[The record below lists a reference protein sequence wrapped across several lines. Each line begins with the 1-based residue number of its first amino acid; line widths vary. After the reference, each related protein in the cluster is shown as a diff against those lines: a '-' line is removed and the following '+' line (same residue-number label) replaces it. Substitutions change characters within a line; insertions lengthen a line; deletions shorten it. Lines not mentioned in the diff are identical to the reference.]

1 MELNFSLS
9 YFESGLHW
17 HGASLSTKPSKNCKR
32 ILYIYIYISSSN
44 LCKSGNSSVNKWLY
58 FTKKE
63 QTCGETEYSIDEVSQ
78 FSLEHSRNSV
88 NIGEKKN
95 LYFAAAGAQTQCS
108 KRLGPVAGGHD
119 YLA

>member
-1 MELNFSLS
+1 MTIVC
-9 YFESGLHW
+9 W
-17 HGASLSTKPSKNCKR
+17 QGASSSKPSENCKR
-32 ILYIYIYISSSN
+32 ILYIILVQAIYVN
-44 LCKSGNSSVNKWLY
+44 L
-58 FTKKE
+58 
-63 QTCGETEYSIDEVSQ
+63 ETLLSINDCTSQRRNRRVVKQNIDEVSQ